1 MKTLLPILLIISTS
15 LFNQKGKY
23 IVIKTDIKNLKREDV
38 GVYESKDIYTQ
49 EKYYYKKYHIEDVIK
64 GEVILE
70 NYSGDTAIIEIG
82 HNIPIVI
89 YGLQSI
95 KSDTIILSDLKLTQY
110 VSIDSSLTVI
120 SKSVKN
126 RPGKYHIKERR
137 YIPLGSSVIVAENIF
152 IKINDRPYPFELE
165 SEPYNLV
172 SYYCTPGKI
181 SYSIKAYGIRKYYTI
196 KL

>member
-15 LFNQKGKY
+15 FFNQKGKY

-38 GVYESKDIYTQ
+38 GVYESKEIYTR

-64 GEVILE
+64 GEVILGD
-70 NYSGDTAIIEIG
+70 YSGDTAIIEIG

-110 VSIDSSLTVI
+110 VATDSSITVI
-120 SKSVKN
+120 SKYIKN
-126 RPGKYHIKERR
+126 KPGKYRIKERR
-137 YIPLGSSVIVAENIF
+137 YTPLGSRRIVAENIF
-152 IKINDRPYPFELE
+152 ININDRPYPFELE
-165 SEPYNLV
+165 SEPDDLF